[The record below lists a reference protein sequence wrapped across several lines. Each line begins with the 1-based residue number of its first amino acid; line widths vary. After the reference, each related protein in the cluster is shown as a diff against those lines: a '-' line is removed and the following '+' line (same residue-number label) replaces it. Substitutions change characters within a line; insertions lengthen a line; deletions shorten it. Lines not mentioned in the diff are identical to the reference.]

1 MGSSKFNHRLLEE
14 IYEQPDALLSTLRG
28 CLRDLRF
35 LRDRESIPKYIVFTG
50 MGSSYFASLYAECLF
65 SSFPIFHVDSLLASQ
80 QLYYPKPIGKESL
93 VIAISQSGESV
104 ETVNVAAKLK
114 EKGVE
119 IWCIT
124 NCNESTLAKISD
136 VSMLLYAGEEKC
148 STTKTFLSTIAL
160 IYMLWANIGVK
171 EGYLPKSYVNNA
183 EKNIREVSEFI
194 RNNLDFWNMLARS
207 LALKVINSRSVIILG
222 RGYNLCTAL
231 EGALLF
237 KEVSKI
243 HAEAMDGG
251 QYRHGPIE
259 LTSPELLVITLA
271 TGVTKHL
278 MIKLAKETKK
288 FGGNAMLISASKE
301 FIEESDIHLNEIE
314 EPLSPILLTVP
325 LQLIAYN
332 SAVLKGRN
340 PDFSEYSAK
349 VTKIE

>member
-1 MGSSKFNHRLLEE
+1 MSPSKFNHRILEE
-14 IYEQPDALLSTLRG
+14 IYEQPDALLSTLKG
-28 CLRDLRF
+28 CSKDLRF
-35 LRDRESIPKYIVFTG
+35 LRDKENIPKRIVFIG

-65 SSFPIFHVDSLLASQ
+65 SSFPVFHVDSLLASQ
-80 QLYYPKPIGKESL
+80 QFYYPKPIGKESL

-104 ETVNVAAKLK
+104 ETVNVATKLK

-119 IWCIT
+119 LWCIT
-124 NCNESTLAKISD
+124 NCDESTLARISD
-136 VSMLLYAGEEKC
+136 ISMSIYAGEERC

-160 IYMLWANIGVK
+160 IYILWANMGVR
-171 EGYLPKSYVNNA
+171 EGYFPENFIDSAGKKIEEAS
-183 EKNIREVSEFI
+183 EVI
-194 RNNLDFWNMLARS
+194 RNNLNSWNILAQS

-222 RGYNLCTAL
+222 RGYNLCTAF

-259 LTSPELLVITLA
+259 LTSPELLIISLA
-271 TGVTKHL
+271 TGATRHL
-278 MIKLAKETKK
+278 MIKAARDARKL
-288 FGGNAMLISASKE
+288 GGSAILISTDRK
-301 FIEESDIHLNEIE
+301 FNEESDICLNEIE

-340 PDFSEYSAK
+340 PDSSEYL
-349 VTKIE
+349 TKITRIE